1 MIPEPVIIWTW
12 HLDQQLNFI
21 KKNKKTPK
29 KFDNDVMM
37 ENSDVNV
44 IFLIYDQLEAI
55 QKPDNNLLSYKNWKW
70 N

>member
-55 QKPDNNLLSYKNWKW
+55 QKPDNNLLSYKNWK
-70 N
+70 